1 MGNGQKPTWSRIV
14 TETNF
19 FKILPSLSL
28 HRYHNQQLQNIA
40 MEKDRNYVSLI
51 IIIVSNI
58 TGLVSHNVIF
68 VGYFMPMHYSVN
80 KKAPPILF
88 PIPFPQLGFH
98 KACCCLTRNYQPI
111 FVAVIA
117 VVVLVAVVALIK
129 LLWKIIHFQSK
140 TIYFFQLASRFRFC
154 CIVYMYSL
162 GCVFTIHPSLK
173 CKTII
178 SCLHSFLFDHS
189 SDHVT

>member
-1 MGNGQKPTWSRIV
+1 
-14 TETNF
+14 
-19 FKILPSLSL
+19 
-28 HRYHNQQLQNIA
+28 

-88 PIPFPQLGFH
+88 PNPFPQLGFH
-98 KACCCLTRNYQPI
+98 KVCCCLTRNYQPI

-129 LLWKIIHFQSK
+129 LL
-140 TIYFFQLASRFRFC
+140 
-154 CIVYMYSL
+154 
-162 GCVFTIHPSLK
+162 
-173 CKTII
+173 
-178 SCLHSFLFDHS
+178 
-189 SDHVT
+189 

>member
-1 MGNGQKPTWSRIV
+1 MGNGQKPSWSPIV

-88 PIPFPQLGFH
+88 LSPSPNWVF
-98 KACCCLTRNYQPI
+98 TRL
-111 FVAVIA
+111 
-117 VVVLVAVVALIK
+117 VVV
-129 LLWKIIHFQSK
+129 
-140 TIYFFQLASRFRFC
+140 
-154 CIVYMYSL
+154 
-162 GCVFTIHPSLK
+162 
-173 CKTII
+173 
-178 SCLHSFLFDHS
+178 
-189 SDHVT
+189 